1 MNPFSLIVL
10 IFDEAFLRPTIN
22 LLVLL
27 NQLFSSIGLPGAF
40 GFAII
45 ILTVLIRILI
55 WPFMS
60 SQLKSAMKMAE
71 MKPHLDALKAKH
83 KGDKQALASAQMALY
98 KEHGINPAGG
108 CLPTL
113 IQIPVLIALYQAVY
127 AFFSGQE
134 GLDNINKLLY
144 NESWHLDKLPNL
156 DFLGVNLASKPSDFG
171 SVGVFI
177 LLIPIIT
184 ALLQFAQSKMMI
196 PKAVKQYPSDSPKEK
211 KEKESTEDTM
221 AAVQSQMMYLM
232 PIMIGYFAFQ
242 FPVALALYWN
252 TITLLGIYQQY
263 LLSGWGG
270 LEDFLSSLTNRLKTK

>member
-1 MNPFSLIVL
+1 MNPFSLIVFV
-10 IFDEAFLRPTIN
+10 FDEAFLRPTVN

-27 NQLFSSIGLPGAF
+27 NQFLTSIGLPGAF
-40 GFAII
+40 GFAVI
-45 ILTVLIRILI
+45 ILTVVIRILI

-60 SQLKSAMKMAE
+60 SQLKSAKKMAE

-83 KGDKQALASAQMALY
+83 KDDKQALSTARMALY

-113 IQIPVLIALYQAVY
+113 IQIPVLIALYQAVF

-134 GLDNINKLLY
+134 GLDKINHLLY
-144 NESWHLDKLPNL
+144 NQSWHLDKSPNL
-156 DFLGVNLASKPSDFG
+156 DFFGVNLASKPSDFASAG
-171 SVGVFI
+171 IFI
-177 LLIPIIT
+177 LLIPVIT

-196 PKAVKQYPSDSPKEK
+196 PKTVKQYPSDSPKEK
-211 KEKESTEDTM
+211 KEKASTEDTM
-221 AAVQSQMMYLM
+221 AAVQSQMVYLM

-252 TITLLGIYQQY
+252 TITILGIYQQY
-263 LLSGWGG
+263 LLSGWGD